1 MMYWACW
8 GRCMIDPMYHK
19 LCVST
24 SIDMPGGQPSFHDA
38 IPNHER
44 FAVSA

>member
-1 MMYWACW
+1 MYWGCW

-24 SIDMPGGQPSFHDA
+24 GTNRPGA
-38 IPNHER
+38 R
-44 FAVSA
+44 